1 MYYEIYVQKRIYNFS
16 NIPYINLEKSYKYI
30 YKMSMYY
37 SALVVLS
44 IIISVITL
52 DKPTTNTCKYGE
64 AEYPKESSDCVK
76 TRMSNGYSCCYE
88 EYQTGGTGDVQK
100 YCVKEQLSSTV
111 NEASIAS
118 ALGGDA
124 DKVKVICPKSSSVPN
139 NCGIIGINE
148 PSILEECSNITIPE
162 SYCCLVKHSG
172 GASCRRLDYYPSKD
186 DKNKE
191 LKEEISEYGE
201 EFISVECSDRF
212 KHYATTL
219 LVLTLLFV
227 VL

>member
-1 MYYEIYVQKRIYNFS
+1 
-16 NIPYINLEKSYKYI
+16 
-30 YKMSMYY
+30 MSMYY
-37 SALVVLS
+37 STLIVFS
-44 IIISVITL
+44 IMISVIMSE
-52 DKPTTNTCKYGE
+52 KPTTNTCKY
-64 AEYPKESSDCVK
+64 ADTVTDYPKEKTDCVK
-76 TRMSNGYSCCYE
+76 ARMSNGFSCCYE
-88 EYQTGGTGDVQK
+88 QYTENSEDFK
-100 YCVKEQLSSTV
+100 FCVKESLSSSRNDTIIKK
-111 NEASIAS
+111 ELTD
-118 ALGGDA
+118 LGLSN
-124 DKVKVICPKSSSVPN
+124 VEVICPKSSSIPN

-172 GASCRRLDYYPSKD
+172 GASCRRLDYFPSKD

-191 LKEEISEYGE
+191 LKAEIVGYGE